1 MRILSQGVL
10 WLLCFVIS
18 TAGYSGNREDFVD
31 NPPQTYTVKS
41 GDTLSEISERFLK
54 DPWRWREI
62 WRASPGIQNPDLI
75 YPGDIIT
82 LKQVDGQTYISVERS
97 NQFVDAT
104 ENVMSNGI
112 VKLSP
117 RIRSEPAKKPIP
129 TLPIDVIGPFLNN
142 SQVVSSAAFNS
153 APRIV
158 ALEEDHLA
166 VGEGSRI
173 YVAGLPENDIK
184 GFTLFRKGK
193 IYKHPYTNEVL
204 GVEAEVLGAARFV
217 DRNRTLATLNITNS
231 VLEVLIGDRVMPL
244 REEELTAFFTPK
256 LPKQMARGYIISVF
270 GGLNQI
276 GQYQVIAIT
285 GGKNIERE
293 PGDVLFVYQTQ
304 QDIQKRFENEKKPR
318 LNIPADYV
326 GQVMVFRVF
335 DKVSFALVTKAFR
348 AIYLLDEVASP

>member
-1 MRILSQGVL
+1 MRILSQAVL
-10 WLLCFVIS
+10 WLWCSAICTV
-18 TAGYSGNREDFVD
+18 GYSASQVDLVD
-31 NPPQTYTVKS
+31 NPPQKYTVKS

-54 DPWRWREI
+54 DPWRWKEI
-62 WRASPGIQNPDLI
+62 WRASPDIENPDLI
-75 YPGDIIT
+75 YPGDVIT
-82 LKQVDGQTYISVERS
+82 LKQVEGQTYISVERS
-97 NQFVDAT
+97 NQFGDAT
-104 ENVMSNGI
+104 ESVMPNGT

-142 SQVVSSAAFNS
+142 SQVVSPGAFNA

-166 VGEGSRI
+166 VGEGSRV
-173 YVAGLPENDIK
+173 YVAGLPENDIR

-193 IYKHPYTNEVL
+193 VYKHPYTDEML
-204 GVEAEVLGAARFV
+204 GVEAEVLGTARFV
-217 DRNRTLATLNITNS
+217 NRNKTLATLSITNS
-231 VLEVLIGDRVMPL
+231 VLEVLIGDRVMPM
-244 REEELTAFFTPK
+244 REEERTAYFTPK
-256 LPKQMARGYIISVF
+256 LPKQMGRGYIVSVF

-276 GQYQVIAIT
+276 GQYQVVAIT
-285 GGKNIERE
+285 GGQNLERE

-304 QDIQKRFENEKKPR
+304 HDVQRRLNTERHKR
-318 LNIPADYV
+318 LNIPANYV

-335 DKVSFALVTKAFR
+335 DKVSFALVTKASS